1 MFVLILIELIHN
13 NTFKFNEP
21 LNNEGQF
28 IMVYNEN
35 NNFVEVS
42 KLSSGYDIL
51 SSQAKLCSN
60 QIFTCFEVKSEV
72 MKNK

>member
-35 NNFVEVS
+35 INFVELS
-42 KLSSGYDIL
+42 KLSAGYDML
-51 SSQAKLCSN
+51 STQA
-60 QIFTCFEVKSEV
+60 
-72 MKNK
+72 